1 MRAALLCALLICG
14 SACLAAD
21 APPQSPVPAD
31 RAVATM
37 IARPGFEVEL
47 VAAEPLVMDPVSF
60 AWGPDG
66 RLWVAEMADYP
77 LGIDGKGKFGGRIR
91 YLEDTDG
98 DGRYDR
104 STVFLDGIGYPN
116 GVMPW
121 HNGVLVTAAPDI
133 FYAEDADGD
142 GKAEIRRPLYTGFVE
157 GNQQHRVNGLRWG
170 LDNWVYCGNGDSGG
184 TVVSEK
190 TGAKVARI
198 SVNGR
203 DMRIRPDTG
212 EIETVTGITQFGRDC
227 DDWGNWFG
235 SKNSQPVIH
244 YVLDEQYLRRNPF
257 LAPSQTWSEVPS
269 VPGAAPIYPRSQ
281 TAARFN
287 DFNKANRFTS
297 ACGMCIYRDEL
308 FGPEFTGNSFV
319 CEPVHNLVHREILKP
334 SGSTFVSHR
343 AADEQTSEFLA
354 STDNWC
360 RPVMVRTGPDGALWV
375 ADMYRETIE
384 HPQWIPQDWQKRL
397 DLRAGQDK
405 GRIYRVYPTG
415 KRPRPIPRLDRLSTV
430 ELVAMLE
437 HPSGTLRDLVQQ
449 MLVHKQ
455 DKAAIEPLKKMV
467 TDGKRPQARL
477 HALCTL
483 DGLNA
488 VDEDTLVSML
498 PCLPGS
504 VMRHA
509 VRLAD
514 KFVGR
519 SPRVAER
526 LGAICSY
533 KRQGK
538 SFQPINKDPQ
548 FRLQLCYSVGFWPS
562 ASMHFQTLVN
572 VSADHFMDD
581 ALISSVNASNVA
593 SNVRSDGVCD
603 RLSSKLMP
611 TIVGL
616 RDEAALTAAI
626 GGNASARI
634 TAPWKADGR
643 AFRLRGKLRGAAR
656 LVTLRALLDAVSA
669 QHFSL
674 SSLSASYQGGQA
686 LARLDECFSWARE
699 AASLNSR
706 PSGEIEEIQD
716 PKGNAIA
723 RDSAQWKTLCA
734 AEWMATRTAAIAL
747 LGREPDKR
755 LEDSALLASLLNPH
769 TPQEVQS
776 AAIVALVRLG
786 DASVLETLLSSWSSW
801 GPALRGQVLDA
812 LLARPAWTGKLLDA
826 IEKGELKPAEIDAA
840 RAQRLLGLK
849 DKALAERASKLLAG
863 SVQPDRQKAIAAYDS
878 VLHTSGDA
886 KRGAAVFEKRCSTCH
901 KIGKVGHAVGPDLT
915 ALTDKTPKSL
925 LVAILDPNR
934 AVETKFINYSAV
946 TDAGLTYQGML
957 AAESANSVTLL
968 QPDGKEV
975 ALLRSDLEALASTGK
990 SLMPEG
996 LEKDLKPQDLADVFA
1011 LLSESGPKRKTFAG
1025 NRPEV
1030 VEPEALRGEFYLMPQ
1045 TAELFG
1051 DTVVWESHYGNFG
1064 HWESENDQAVW
1075 TLDAKVE
1082 GPYDV
1087 WLEYACDNAA
1097 SGNSVL
1103 ITAGGNRL
1111 LAPVVTTG
1119 SWDNYRTAP
1128 VGRISL
1134 PAGKVRLVLRPAGKP
1149 HGALFDLQS
1158 VRVRPVKR

>member
-60 AWGPDG
+60 AWGPNG

-77 LGIDGKGKFGGRIR
+77 LGSDGKGKFGGRIR

-297 ACGMCIYRDEL
+297 ACGLCIYRDEL

-415 KRPRPIPRLDRLSTV
+415 KRPRPIPRLDRLSTI

-455 DKAAIEPLKKMV
+455 DKAAIEPLKKLV
-467 TDGKRPQARL
+467 AGGQRPQARL

-488 VDEDTLVSML
+488 VDEPTLL
-498 PCLPGS
+498 K
-504 VMRHA
+504 A
-509 VRLAD
+509 LAD
-514 KFVGR
+514 KHSGIRRHGLRLAEPLLNR
-519 SPRVAER
+519 SVNIPDALPQLV
-526 LGAICSY
+526 
-533 KRQGK
+533 K
-538 SFQPINKDPQ
+538 SAGPQ
-548 FRLQLCYSVGFWPS
+548 LRLQAAYCL
-562 ASMHFQTLVN
+562 
-572 VSADHFMDD
+572 
-581 ALISSVNASNVA
+581 
-593 SNVRSDGVCD
+593 
-603 RLSSKLMP
+603 
-611 TIVGL
+611 GL
-616 RDEAALTAAI
+616 WKDE
-626 GGNASARI
+626 
-634 TAPWKADGR
+634 
-643 AFRLRGKLRGAAR
+643 
-656 LVTLRALLDAVSA
+656 
-669 QHFSL
+669 
-674 SSLSASYQGGQA
+674 
-686 LARLDECFSWARE
+686 
-699 AASLNSR
+699 
-706 PSGEIEEIQD
+706 D
-716 PKGNAIA
+716 PIPPLQMG
-723 RDSAQWKTLCA
+723 
-734 AEWMATRTAAIAL
+734 
-747 LGREPDKR
+747 GREPPPFSR
-755 LEDSALLASLLNPH
+755 FRRSVTLLASLARSADVFL
-769 TPQEVQS
+769 E
-776 AAIVALVRLG
+776 AAILSSVTERNLLPLTEAVLEDNSLPHQARWIDELTHQAAARNDELALGAVLKFIIASNSMESTTQTHRDHLLALNALIGALESRNRSLANWRATANDQLRHQLDGLLPVFASARLATVSDKTPPSDRALAVTVLGHGLNQRAEDVSRLTTLLGAHAPQDVQGAAVSTLVKLG
-786 DASVLETLLSSWSSW
+786 DAKVPETLLASWNGL

-826 IEKGELKPAEIDAA
+826 IEKGDLKPAEIDAA

-849 DKALAERASKLLAG
+849 DKKLAERAAKLLAG

-925 LVAILDPNR
+925 LVAVLDPNR

-1119 SWDNYRTAP
+1119 SWDNYRTAQ

>member
-1 MRAALLCALLICG
+1 
-14 SACLAAD
+14 
-21 APPQSPVPAD
+21 
-31 RAVATM
+31 
-37 IARPGFEVEL
+37 
-47 VAAEPLVMDPVSF
+47 
-60 AWGPDG
+60 
-66 RLWVAEMADYP
+66 
-77 LGIDGKGKFGGRIR
+77 
-91 YLEDTDG
+91 
-98 DGRYDR
+98 
-104 STVFLDGIGYPN
+104 
-116 GVMPW
+116 
-121 HNGVLVTAAPDI
+121 
-133 FYAEDADGD
+133 
-142 GKAEIRRPLYTGFVE
+142 
-157 GNQQHRVNGLRWG
+157 
-170 LDNWVYCGNGDSGG
+170 
-184 TVVSEK
+184 
-190 TGAKVARI
+190 
-198 SVNGR
+198 
-203 DMRIRPDTG
+203 
-212 EIETVTGITQFGRDC
+212 
-227 DDWGNWFG
+227 NWFG

-297 ACGMCIYRDEL
+297 ACGLCIYRDEL

-397 DLRAGQDK
+397 DLRAGHDK

-415 KRPRPIPRLDRLSTV
+415 KRPRPIPRLDRLSTI

-449 MLVHKQ
+449 LLVHKQ
-455 DKAAIEPLKKMV
+455 DKTAIEPLKKMLA
-467 TDGKRPQARL
+467 DGKRPQARL

-488 VDEDTLVSML
+488 VDEATLLTVL
-498 PCLPGS
+498 PCLPGG
-504 VMRHA
+504 VLRHA

-514 KFVGR
+514 GFVGR
-519 SPRVAER
+519 SERVADR
-526 LGAICSY
+526 LSQICSY
-533 KRQGK
+533 KYVGNVK
-538 SFQPINKDPQ
+538 QPINRDPQ
-548 FRLQLCYSVGFWPS
+548 FQLQLCYSIGFWPS
-562 ASMHFQTLVN
+562 MQRSSFQTLASI
-572 VSADHFMDD
+572 SADHFMDD
-581 ALISSVNASNVA
+581 AILSSVNTSNAAGVIRIPE
-593 SNVRSDGVCD
+593 VRA
-603 RLSSKLMP
+603 RLSSKIMP
-611 TIVGL
+611 TVAGL
-616 RDEAALTAAI
+616 GDKAAI
-626 GGNASARI
+626 HSAIFASTCQADLE
-634 TAPWKADGR
+634 WQNDGR
-643 AFRLRGKLRGAAR
+643 SYKLHGKLRGATQ
-656 LVTLRALLDAVSA
+656 LVALRALLDALDA
-669 QHFSL
+669 QHKSL
-674 SSLSASYQGGQA
+674 SDFSAGQSGKFLLAQLEDCLSWVRKAVP
-686 LARLDECFSWARE
+686 LD
-699 AASLNSR
+699 SR
-706 PSGEIEEIQD
+706 PSGEIEKIQD
-716 PKGNAIA
+716 QRGRALA
-723 RDSAQWKTLCA
+723 RESAQWKTVCA
-734 AEWMATRTAAIAL
+734 SEWLATRTAAVAL
-747 LGREPDKR
+747 LGRGPDKR
-755 LEDSALLASLLNPH
+755 LEDLALLASLLGPH

-776 AAIVALVRLG
+776 TAILAFIRLG
-786 DASVLETLLSSWSSW
+786 DASVVKTLLSNWNGW
-801 GPALRGQVLDA
+801 GPELRGQVLDA

-826 IEKGELKPAEIDAA
+826 IQKGEIKSAEIDAA

-849 DKALAERASKLLAG
+849 DKALAERAAKLLAG

-886 KRGAAVFEKRCSTCH
+886 KRGAAVFEKRCATCH
-901 KIGKVGHAVGPDLT
+901 KIGKVGHAIGPDLT

-925 LVAILDPNR
+925 LVAVLDPNR
-934 AVETKFINYSAV
+934 AVETKFISYSAV

-968 QPDGKEV
+968 QSDGKEV

-1011 LLSESGPKRKTFAG
+1011 LLSESGPRRKTFAG

-1045 TAELFG
+1045 TAELYG

-1119 SWDNYRTAP
+1119 SWDNYRTAQ